1 VVTTSSARGRVLPG
15 PQTLAVL
22 GLLAVTAVW
31 GSTFFMIADI
41 VTRID
46 VADLLAARFT
56 IAALLLLPFALRALR
71 RMSRRTVGYG
81 VLLGLAYGVAQFLQT
96 YGLAH
101 TSPALSGFLTS
112 MYVVLT
118 PLLAFL
124 MFRVRVGAR
133 VAIALLLAVTGVAVL
148 TLRGGGLAI
157 GIGELLTLAGAA
169 VYAVHIVCLSRWSTP
184 GEVFGLTA
192 VQLLVLGGVSV
203 LAALPHGIA
212 LPQSGR
218 DIVVV
223 LYLAIAAGVVA
234 VLVQTWGQ
242 SHLSAAR
249 AAIVMCMEPVW
260 AAGFAV
266 ALTAQALTGRLVLGG
281 SSIVAG
287 MLVAEVGSPGG
298 GDAPPEPLPH

>member
-1 VVTTSSARGRVLPG
+1 MLPR

-31 GSTFFMIADI
+31 GSTFVMIADI

-56 IAALLLLPFALRALR
+56 IAALLLLPFAVPALR

-81 VLLGLAYGVAQFLQT
+81 VLLGLAYGTAQFLQT

-118 PLLAFL
+118 PLLAFVL
-124 MFRVRVGAR
+124 FRVPLSAR
-133 VAIALLLAVTGVAVL
+133 VSVALILAVTGVAVL
-148 TLRGGGLAI
+148 TLRSGGIAI
-157 GIGELLTLAGAA
+157 GLGEILTLAGAA
-169 VYAVHIVCLSRWSTP
+169 VYALHIVCLSRWSNQ
-184 GEVFGLTA
+184 GDVFGLTA

-203 LAALPHGIA
+203 LAALPGGIA
-212 LPQSGR
+212 LPQNGR
-218 DIVVV
+218 DVGVV

-242 SHLSAAR
+242 SHLPAAR

-266 ALTAQALTGRLVLGG
+266 ALTAQALTGRLVGG
-281 SSIVAG
+281 GASILAG
-287 MLVAEVGSPGG
+287 MLVAEIGPNSQED
-298 GDAPPEPLPH
+298 GDVEPLPH

>member
-1 VVTTSSARGRVLPG
+1 VTTSSAGRRVLPG

-81 VLLGLAYGVAQFLQT
+81 VLLGLAYGIAQFLQT

-124 MFRVRVGAR
+124 TFRVPVSAR

-203 LAALPHGIA
+203 LTALPHGIA
-212 LPQSGR
+212 LPQSGH
-218 DIVVV
+218 DIAVV

-242 SHLSAAR
+242 SHLPAAR

-287 MLVAEVGSPGG
+287 MLVAEVGSPAGD
-298 GDAPPEPLPH
+298 DAPAEPLPH

>member
-1 VVTTSSARGRVLPG
+1 MLPG

-31 GSTFFMIADI
+31 GSTFVMIADI

-56 IAALLLLPFALRALR
+56 VAALLLLPFALRALR

-81 VLLGLAYGVAQFLQT
+81 VLLGLAYGAAQFLQT

-101 TSPALSGFLTS
+101 TAPALSGFLTS

-118 PLLAFL
+118 PLLAFV
-124 MFRVRVGAR
+124 MFRVPLGAR
-133 VAIALLLAVTGVAVL
+133 VAIALGLALVGVAVL
-148 TLRGGGLAI
+148 TLHGGGLAL
-157 GIGELLTLAGAA
+157 GIGEVLTLASAA
-169 VYAVHIVCLSRWSTP
+169 VYALHIVCLSRWSTR
-184 GEVFGLTA
+184 GDVFALTA
-192 VQLLVLGGVSV
+192 VQLLVLGAVSV
-203 LAALPHGIA
+203 LAALPGGIA
-212 LPQSGR
+212 LPETRR
-218 DIVVV
+218 DIGVV
-223 LYLAIAAGVVA
+223 LYLAIAAGVIA

-242 SHLSAAR
+242 SHLPAAR

-281 SSIVAG
+281 TSILAG
-287 MLVAEVGSPGG
+287 MLVAEVRPPS
-298 GDAPPEPLPH
+298 GDERSEPLPH

>member
-1 VVTTSSARGRVLPG
+1 MLPG
-15 PQTLAVL
+15 PQTLAVV

-31 GSTFFMIADI
+31 GSTFVMIADI

-56 IAALLLLPFALRALR
+56 IAALLLLPFALRAIR

-81 VLLGLAYGVAQFLQT
+81 VLLGLAYGMAQFLQT

-118 PLLAFL
+118 PLLAFV
-124 MFRVRVGAR
+124 MFRVPLSAR
-133 VAIALLLAVTGVAVL
+133 IAIALVLALAGVAVL
-148 TLRGGGLAI
+148 TLQGGGLAI
-157 GIGELLTLAGAA
+157 GIGEVLTLASAA
-169 VYAVHIVCLSRWSTP
+169 VYALHIVCLSRWSSR

-192 VQLLVLGGVSV
+192 VQLLVLGAVSV
-203 LAALPHGIA
+203 LAALPRGIA
-212 LPQSGR
+212 LPENGR
-218 DIVVV
+218 DVVVV

-242 SHLSAAR
+242 SHLPAAR

-266 ALTAQALTGRLVLGG
+266 AFTAQALTVRLVLGG
-281 SSIVAG
+281 ASILAG
-287 MLVAEVGSPGG
+287 MLVAEVRPPS
-298 GDAPPEPLPH
+298 GDDDRGEPLPH

>member
-1 VVTTSSARGRVLPG
+1 MLPG

-31 GSTFFMIADI
+31 GSTFVMIADI

-56 IAALLLLPFALRALR
+56 IAALLLLPFAVRALR
-71 RMSRRTVGYG
+71 RMSRRTVSYG
-81 VLLGLAYGVAQFLQT
+81 VLLGLAYGTAQFLQT

-118 PLLAFL
+118 PLLAFV
-124 MFRVRVGAR
+124 MFRVPLSAR
-133 VAIALLLAVTGVAVL
+133 IAIALVLAITGVAVL
-148 TLRGGGLAI
+148 TLRSGGLAI
-157 GIGELLTLAGAA
+157 GLGEILTLAGAA
-169 VYAVHIVCLSRWSTP
+169 VYALHIVCLSRWSSR
-184 GEVFGLTA
+184 GDVFGLTA
-192 VQLLVLGGVSV
+192 VQLLVLGAVSV
-203 LAALPHGIA
+203 LAALPGGIA
-212 LPQSGR
+212 LPENGR
-218 DIVVV
+218 DVSVV
-223 LYLAIAAGVVA
+223 LYLAIAAGVIA
-234 VLVQTWGQ
+234 VLMQTWGQ
-242 SHLSAAR
+242 SHLPAAR

-281 SSIVAG
+281 TSILAG
-287 MLVAEVGSPGG
+287 MLVAEVRTPSG
-298 GDAPPEPLPH
+298 GDGRGEPLPH

>member
-1 VVTTSSARGRVLPG
+1 MLPG

-31 GSTFFMIADI
+31 GSTFVMIADI

-56 IAALLLLPFALRALR
+56 IAALLLLPFAVRALR
-71 RMSRRTVGYG
+71 RMSRRTVSYG
-81 VLLGLAYGVAQFLQT
+81 VLLGLAYGTAQFLQT

-118 PLLAFL
+118 PLLAFV
-124 MFRVRVGAR
+124 MFRVPLSAR
-133 VAIALLLAVTGVAVL
+133 IAIALVLAITGVAVL
-148 TLRGGGLAI
+148 TLRSGGLAI
-157 GIGELLTLAGAA
+157 GVGEVLTLAGAA
-169 VYAVHIVCLSRWSTP
+169 VYALHIVCLSRWSSR
-184 GEVFGLTA
+184 GDVFGLTA
-192 VQLLVLGGVSV
+192 VQLLVLGAVSV
-203 LAALPHGIA
+203 LAALPGGIA
-212 LPQSGR
+212 LPENGR
-218 DIVVV
+218 DVSVV
-223 LYLAIAAGVVA
+223 LYLAIAAGVIA
-234 VLVQTWGQ
+234 VLMQTWGQ
-242 SHLSAAR
+242 SHLPAAR

-281 SSIVAG
+281 TSILAG
-287 MLVAEVGSPGG
+287 MLVAEVRTPSG
-298 GDAPPEPLPH
+298 GDGRGEPLPH

>member
-1 VVTTSSARGRVLPG
+1 VATSSADRRVLPG

-81 VLLGLAYGVAQFLQT
+81 VLLGLAYGIAQFLQT

-118 PLLAFL
+118 PLLAFVL
-124 MFRVRVGAR
+124 FRVPISAR
-133 VAIALLLAVTGVAVL
+133 IAIALLLAVAGVGVL

-184 GEVFGLTA
+184 GDVFGLTA

-203 LAALPHGIA
+203 LAALPGGIA
-212 LPQSGR
+212 LPHGGG
-218 DIVVV
+218 DIAVV

-242 SHLSAAR
+242 SHLPAAR

-287 MLVAEVGSPGG
+287 RLVAEVGPSAGD
-298 GDAPPEPLPH
+298 DAPAEPLPH

>member
-1 VVTTSSARGRVLPG
+1 MLPG

-31 GSTFFMIADI
+31 GSTFVMIADI
-41 VTRID
+41 LTRID

-56 IAALLLLPFALRALR
+56 IAALLLLPFAIRAIR
-71 RMSRRTVGYG
+71 RMSPRTVGYG
-81 VLLGLAYGVAQFLQT
+81 VLLGLAYGTAQFLQT

-118 PLLAFL
+118 PLLAFV
-124 MFRVRVGAR
+124 MFRVPLSAR
-133 VAIALLLAVTGVAVL
+133 IAIALVLAITGVAVL
-148 TLRGGGLAI
+148 TLRSGGLAI
-157 GIGELLTLAGAA
+157 GLGEILTLAGAA
-169 VYAVHIVCLSRWSTP
+169 VYALHIVCLSRWSSR
-184 GEVFGLTA
+184 GDVFGLTA
-192 VQLLVLGGVSV
+192 VQLLVLGAVSV
-203 LAALPHGIA
+203 LAALPGGIA
-212 LPQSGR
+212 LPDYGR
-218 DIVVV
+218 DVAVV
-223 LYLAIAAGVVA
+223 LYLAIAAGAIA

-242 SHLSAAR
+242 SHLPAAR

-281 SSIVAG
+281 TSILAG
-287 MLVAEVGSPGG
+287 MLVAEVRPPSG
-298 GDAPPEPLPH
+298 GDGRGEPLPH

>member
-1 VVTTSSARGRVLPG
+1 MLPR

-31 GSTFFMIADI
+31 GSTFVMIADI

-56 IAALLLLPFALRALR
+56 VAALLLLPFALPGLR

-81 VLLGLAYGVAQFLQT
+81 VLLGLAYGTAQFLQT

-101 TSPALSGFLTS
+101 TFPALSGFLTS

-118 PLLAFL
+118 PLLAFV
-124 MFRVRVGAR
+124 MFRVPLSAR
-133 VAIALLLAVTGVAVL
+133 VAIALVLAVTGVAVL

-157 GIGELLTLAGAA
+157 GIGEILTLAGAA
-169 VYAVHIVCLSRWSTP
+169 VYALHIVCLGRWSNP
-184 GEVFGLTA
+184 GDVFGLTA
-192 VQLLVLGGVSV
+192 VQLLVLGVVSV
-203 LAALPHGIA
+203 LAALPGGIA
-212 LPQSGR
+212 LPASGQ
-218 DIVVV
+218 DLSVV
-223 LYLAIAAGVVA
+223 LYLAIAAGVIA

-242 SHLSAAR
+242 SHLPAAR

-266 ALTAQALTGRLVLGG
+266 ALTAQAITGRLVLGG
-281 SSIVAG
+281 TSILAG
-287 MLVAEVGSPGG
+287 MLVAEVRRPS
-298 GDAPPEPLPH
+298 GDDGAAEPLPH

>member
-1 VVTTSSARGRVLPG
+1 VATSADRRVLPG

-31 GSTFFMIADI
+31 GSTFVMIADI

-46 VADLLAARFT
+46 VADLLAARFS
-56 IAALLLLPFALRALR
+56 IAALLLLPFALRAIR
-71 RMSRRTVGYG
+71 RMSRRTIGYG
-81 VLLGLAYGVAQFLQT
+81 VLLGLAYGTAQFLQT

-118 PLLAFL
+118 PLLAFV
-124 MFRVRVGAR
+124 MFRVPLSIRI
-133 VAIALLLAVTGVAVL
+133 AIALVLALAGVAVL
-148 TLRGGGLAI
+148 TLQSGGLAI
-157 GIGELLTLAGAA
+157 GIGEILTLASAA
-169 VYAVHIVCLSRWSTP
+169 VYALHIVCLSRWSNR
-184 GEVFGLTA
+184 GDVFGLTA
-192 VQLLVLGGVSV
+192 VQLLVLGAVSV
-203 LAALPHGIA
+203 LMALPGGIA
-212 LPQSGR
+212 LPENGR
-218 DIVVV
+218 DLAVV

-242 SHLSAAR
+242 SHLPAAR

-266 ALTAQALTGRLVLGG
+266 AFTAQALTARLVLGG
-281 SSIVAG
+281 SSILAG
-287 MLVAEVGSPGG
+287 MLVAEVRPPS
-298 GDAPPEPLPH
+298 GDGDRGEPLPH

>member
-1 VVTTSSARGRVLPG
+1 MLPG

-31 GSTFFMIADI
+31 GSTFVMIADI

-56 IAALLLLPFALRALR
+56 IAALLLLPFALRAIR
-71 RMSRRTVGYG
+71 RMSQRTIGYG
-81 VLLGLAYGVAQFLQT
+81 VLLGLAYGTAQFLQT

-118 PLLAFL
+118 PLLAFV
-124 MFRVRVGAR
+124 MFRVPLSGRI
-133 VAIALLLAVTGVAVL
+133 AIALVLALAGVAVL

-157 GIGELLTLAGAA
+157 GIGEVLTLASAA
-169 VYAVHIVCLSRWSTP
+169 VYALHIVLLSRWSNR
-184 GEVFGLTA
+184 GDVFGLTA
-192 VQLLVLGGVSV
+192 VQLLVLGAVSV
-203 LAALPHGIA
+203 LMALPGGIA
-212 LPQSGR
+212 LPENRR
-218 DIVVV
+218 DLAVV

-242 SHLSAAR
+242 SHLPAAR

-266 ALTAQALTGRLVLGG
+266 AFTAQALTGRLVLGG
-281 SSIVAG
+281 TSILAG
-287 MLVAEVGSPGG
+287 MLVAEVRPPS
-298 GDAPPEPLPH
+298 GDEGRGEPLPH